1 MRLGDLLDATEGVD
15 THLELQG
22 RAETFSEQVDIRAV
36 VHDTA
41 DVVPGA
47 LYCCV
52 AGARIDGHDLAADAV
67 ETGAVAVVVDHLLEL
82 PDSVPQ
88 VVVPDVR
95 AVMGPIASAFWAHPS
110 RQMTVL
116 GVTGTAGKTTVTHLL
131 QSVFNASERSC
142 GVIGTLSGAHTT
154 PEATELQA
162 LLAAERDAARDA
174 VAVEVSSHGLDMRR
188 VDGTWFE
195 VAVFTNLSRDHLD
208 FHHSMDAYFDA
219 KARLFSE
226 AFTHRAVICTD
237 DDWGQRLLERA
248 SANGLAVHPYS
259 LTDAKDPQ
267 LRSDGSRFIWRG
279 VPVQLALSGR
289 FNVANAVAAA
299 TAAHAVGIEPETI
312 AMGLSQAAVVPG
324 RFEAVDEGQPFMV
337 LVDYSHKPDAL
348 EQALQAGRD
357 LLGRGDVVR
366 DLTSGGRGGEASQLT
381 VVFGCGGEKDAG
393 KRPVMGAVAAR
404 LADRVVVTADNPR
417 SEDPLDIIDDILV
430 GVRRASRTGLPS
442 DATVHVE
449 PDRQRAIAL
458 AVREARPGDVVL
470 IAGKGH
476 EVTQII
482 GDRVLPF
489 DDRDVA
495 LNVLRDAG
503 WMRPKHD
510 ETNGGRPDVTHT
522 PQVGDIG

>member
-15 THLELQG
+15 AYLELPG
-22 RAETFSEQVDIRAV
+22 RADAASEQVDIGAV

-52 AGARIDGHDLAADAV
+52 PGGRVDGHDLAAAAV
-67 ETGAVAVVVDHLLEL
+67 ETGAVAVMVDHSLKL
-82 PDSVPQ
+82 PHSVPQ

-95 AVMGPIASAFWAHPS
+95 AAIGPVASAFWGHPS
-110 RQMTVL
+110 RQLTVL

-131 QSVFNASERSC
+131 QSVFDAAERPC
-142 GVIGTLSGAHTT
+142 GVVGTLSGVHTT
-154 PEATELQA
+154 PEGTELQA
-162 LLAAERDAARDA
+162 LLAAERQAGRDA
-174 VAVEVSSHGLDMRR
+174 VAVEVSSHGLDMHR
-188 VDGTWFE
+188 VDGTRFE
-195 VAVFTNLSRDHLD
+195 VAIFTNLSRDHLD

-219 KARLFSE
+219 KARLFSA
-226 AFTHRAVICTD
+226 AFTDRAVICTD

-248 SANGLAVHPYS
+248 SANGIEVHPYS
-259 LTDAKDPQ
+259 LDDAKDPQ
-267 LRSDGSRFIWRG
+267 LRRDGSGFVWRG
-279 VPVQLALSGR
+279 VPVQLGLTGR

-299 TAAHAVGIEPETI
+299 TAAQAVGIEPETI
-312 AMGLSQAAVVPG
+312 ATGLSHAAAVPG

-348 EQALQAGRD
+348 EQALHAGRD
-357 LLGRGDVVR
+357 LLGRGDVSR
-366 DLTSGGRGGEASQLT
+366 DPTSSTRGGEASQLT
-381 VVFGCGGEKDAG
+381 VVFGCGGDKDAG

-404 LADRVVVTADNPR
+404 LADRVVVTSDNPR
-417 SEDPLDIIDDILV
+417 SEDPLDIIEDILV
-430 GVRRASRTGLPS
+430 GVRRASRAGHRS

-449 PDRQRAIAL
+449 PDRQRAIVLAL
-458 AVREARPGDVVL
+458 RQARPGDVVV

-482 GDRVLPF
+482 GDRVVPF
-489 DDRDVA
+489 DDRAVA
-495 LNVLRDAG
+495 LNALRDAG
-503 WMRPKHD
+503 WTRPAND
-510 ETNGGRPDVTHT
+510 ETDT